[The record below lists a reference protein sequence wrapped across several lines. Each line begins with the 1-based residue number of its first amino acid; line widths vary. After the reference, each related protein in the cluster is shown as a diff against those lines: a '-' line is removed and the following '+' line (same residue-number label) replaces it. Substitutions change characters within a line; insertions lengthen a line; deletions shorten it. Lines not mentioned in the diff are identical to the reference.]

1 MHNFDMPLLPPP
13 PHTHTHSVVSQ
24 PAAGL
29 AAKTG
34 APGGPFTDADVLN
47 FLANTECLEA
57 TFNTF
62 AAFGAGL
69 PASLKPGAVTGGK

>member
-1 MHNFDMPLLPPP
+1 MLYPCI
-13 PHTHTHSVVSQ
+13 
-24 PAAGL
+24 AAAI

-69 PASLKPGAVTGGK
+69 PASLLPTRVIGGK

>member
-1 MHNFDMPLLPPP
+1 MHC
-13 PHTHTHSVVSQ
+13 S
-24 PAAGL
+24 AAAAAAL

-69 PASLKPGAVTGGK
+69 PDSLKPGPVAGGQ

>member
-1 MHNFDMPLLPPP
+1 MVARCRAHSMSPTPPP
-13 PHTHTHSVVSQ
+13 RH
-24 PAAGL
+24 PAAL

-62 AAFGAGL
+62 AAFGAGQ
-69 PASLKPGAVTGGK
+69 PASLKPGPVAGGK